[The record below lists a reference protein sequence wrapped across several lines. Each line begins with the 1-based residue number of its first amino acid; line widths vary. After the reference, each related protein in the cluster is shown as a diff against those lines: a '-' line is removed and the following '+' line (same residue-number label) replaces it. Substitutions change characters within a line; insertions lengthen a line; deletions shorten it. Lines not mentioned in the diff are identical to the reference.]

1 LVKKIQIEQN
11 SHIMRIHSDHGKEF
25 ENARFEEYCLSNGI
39 QQEFSSPITPQ
50 QNGVVE
56 QKKSVTGNGSS
67 NDSLSKSC
75 STFLGRSDQY
85 CMSYHQ

>member
-1 LVKKIQIEQN
+1 MTMAKNLRMLGLKNIVT
-11 SHIMRIHSDHGKEF
+11 HM
-25 ENARFEEYCLSNGI
+25 GI

-56 QKKSVTGNGSS
+56 RKKHSFTRNGSS

-75 STFLGRSDQY
+75 STFLGRSYQY